1 MIKARDPR
9 GGTRQYTYDA
19 EGRLL
24 RVDASVG
31 ASVEAR
37 YDAEG
42 YAIEHLEDGRRVQL
56 ERGCFHRITA
66 RTASGVTTRYAYD
79 TEARLV
85 GIVNENGDRYSYV
98 HDPAGHLAE
107 ESSFEGRTT
116 RYVRDK
122 LGRTIEATAAT
133 GAISTFEY
141 DVLGR
146 LTMTKNADGTF
157 REFGYRIDGA
167 MTSAKSEGGEI
178 RIERD
183 AIGRVVR
190 ETQGGIEMRS
200 RYGGDGQRDLFET
213 SAGARLAAVRNSLG
227 EIASLSFGP
236 ESIHTDARTIAWQ
249 RDAGGIEMARH
260 LPGGVHVAWE
270 RDSAGRPSA
279 RRTSSTRGEIDAQTY
294 QWKQPGELGAVLDP
308 VSGPRFFDHDD
319 RGRVVR
325 ERRAGKVIERAMDTV
340 GNVYRRSDRA
350 DRAYSKDGRILS
362 DTGVRYTYDDAGRRV
377 SRTSRDGA
385 ETRYVWN
392 GHGLLSEIQLPD
404 GKRVRFEYD
413 AFARRTRKL
422 TVRVENERETIE
434 NEVRY
439 AWDRNVVVHE
449 LSSEQGMTTWYWEPD
464 SFTPVARS
472 KQDRYWTFASDH
484 LGTPTELYDEVG
496 KLAWKMQLDVFGVAT
511 IDEGDRSDVP
521 WRWPGQYEDE
531 ESGLYYNR
539 FRFYDPEA
547 GGYLSPDPLGLEGG
561 MQPYGY
567 VLDPLIHVDP
577 FGLETCAHRGT
588 GDTRVDRLV
597 DELESAVNHATRMVD
612 NGFHGG
618 TVWGRLYQY
627 VFRGTPLEAMARG
640 NAIQQI
646 AEGIVR
652 RGSTVRELE
661 AAGFQVLFNR
671 GSVTGTRG
679 ASGRLLR
686 PDVQVVTPNGAVH
699 IMDITT
705 PLQSAGGKIWKYA
718 GGPVRGLV
726 DIITP

>member
-1 MIKARDPR
+1 
-9 GGTRQYTYDA
+9 
-19 EGRLL
+19 
-24 RVDASVG
+24 
-31 ASVEAR
+31 
-37 YDAEG
+37 
-42 YAIEHLEDGRRVQL
+42 
-56 ERGCFHRITA
+56 
-66 RTASGVTTRYAYD
+66 
-79 TEARLV
+79 
-85 GIVNENGDRYSYV
+85 
-98 HDPAGHLAE
+98 
-107 ESSFEGRTT
+107 
-116 RYVRDK
+116 
-122 LGRTIEATAAT
+122 
-133 GAISTFEY
+133 
-141 DVLGR
+141 
-146 LTMTKNADGTF
+146 
-157 REFGYRIDGA
+157 
-167 MTSAKSEGGEI
+167 
-178 RIERD
+178 
-183 AIGRVVR
+183 
-190 ETQGGIEMRS
+190 
-200 RYGGDGQRDLFET
+200 
-213 SAGARLAAVRNSLG
+213 
-227 EIASLSFGP
+227 
-236 ESIHTDARTIAWQ
+236 
-249 RDAGGIEMARH
+249 
-260 LPGGVHVAWE
+260 
-270 RDSAGRPSA
+270 
-279 RRTSSTRGEIDAQTY
+279 
-294 QWKQPGELGAVLDP
+294 
-308 VSGPRFFDHDD
+308 
-319 RGRVVR
+319 
-325 ERRAGKVIERAMDTV
+325 
-340 GNVYRRSDRA
+340 
-350 DRAYSKDGRILS
+350 
-362 DTGVRYTYDDAGRRV
+362 
-377 SRTSRDGA
+377 
-385 ETRYVWN
+385 
-392 GHGLLSEIQLPD
+392 
-404 GKRVRFEYD
+404 
-413 AFARRTRKL
+413 
-422 TVRVENERETIE
+422 
-434 NEVRY
+434 
-439 AWDRNVVVHE
+439 
-449 LSSEQGMTTWYWEPD
+449 
-464 SFTPVARS
+464 
-472 KQDRYWTFASDH
+472 
-484 LGTPTELYDEVG
+484 
-496 KLAWKMQLDVFGVAT
+496 VAT